1 LSLRSNCINSQEQA
15 LLKITGRAFNFKSCG
30 DFSGKQIV
38 RAVVNPTKMLQDL
51 FRIQAALG
59 GSSSQSG
66 TNLHKRFK
74 AEEQQ
79 DEEATDFGLEG
90 PETDCHIYTIA
101 GTTTMDWLKSHH
113 LIDLS

>member
-1 LSLRSNCINSQEQA
+1 MPASIHP
-15 LLKITGRAFNFKSCG
+15 FYVV
-30 DFSGKQIV
+30 GKQIV
-38 RAVVNPTKMLQDL
+38 WPVVISIKMLQDL

-66 TNLHKRFK
+66 TNMHKRFK
-74 AEEQQ
+74 TEEQQ

-90 PETDCHIYTIA
+90 PETDSHIYTIA

>member
-1 LSLRSNCINSQEQA
+1 M
-15 LLKITGRAFNFKSCG
+15 
-30 DFSGKQIV
+30 GKQIV
-38 RAVVNPTKMLQDL
+38 WPVVITDKMLQDL

-66 TNLHKRFK
+66 TNMHKRFK
-74 AEEQQ
+74 TEEQQ

-90 PETDCHIYTIA
+90 PETDLHIYRLA